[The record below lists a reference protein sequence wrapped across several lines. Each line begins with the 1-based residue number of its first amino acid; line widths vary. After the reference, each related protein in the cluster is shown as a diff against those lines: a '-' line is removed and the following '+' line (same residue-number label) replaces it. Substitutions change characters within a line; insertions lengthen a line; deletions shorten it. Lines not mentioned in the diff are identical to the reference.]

1 MLNLF
6 CCQIKLTNVFSLLLV
21 SGVFFPLVSSAEC
34 SPNGSTVVFVN
45 GIFKTQDEAKI
56 NTRALEE
63 KFDRYIP
70 NHGISF
76 LTAYNPTH
84 LAGGGDLVQSVFQLF
99 GSSVSQHDLNTIL
112 MQIHPEVGTRKLLL
126 VGHSQGAFYTNAMY
140 DYLLAHGEPKQAL
153 HVYNVGTPA
162 AFTAGG
168 GTYLTAKQDLLV
180 QLVADAA
187 RKARAPLPLPPN
199 ADIDPPPENFKSTFP
214 GHSFVGAYLASAP
227 NRVVSD
233 ITQALAQLEPMYSS
247 DTGDCFT
254 PPEQTLAYR
263 AGQVV
268 FGVADPAADAARTGA
283 VLAYRGG
290 VVVVRTAG
298 AWAQAG
304 YAAARSALGLPA
316 KDSPRSV
323 DDTVKDFTVVK
334 SLYGSSLESDD
345 ARELVDPR
353 ANQGA
358 AVATALRGRVAGAQT
373 QQTDDAPLPIRYVQR
388 GSAETEAEDVVEPE
402 PQEPTSTPL
411 PPVATTTPGL
421 FTASTT
427 PPSVYIVECAYSLR
441 KDFCMVPTDTV
452 QVVWDALPAAA
463 HYRVLGGKAEV
474 VATLNTAAVA
484 LPDASST
491 LQVVAYDV
499 AGATATSAP
508 QAVFV
513 ATHPLA
519 ISEVAWAGTD
529 ASSNDQWIELQ
540 NRTPYWLDLSHVAW
554 MVGSSSLPLKEVGDF
569 YATFAETTGRSVEFG
584 PLYTFVRTDGVFR
597 NSRVYDNTSYT
608 PVVPFGPL
616 PTTGEHLQLVWRTA
630 SSTFVLDETP
640 SVAVCGGWCAGALAS
655 TTRYRGGGITLQSN
669 LSMERKDAELPGAD
683 ADNWVSN
690 DGYYLHDGYLK
701 DRAGKPALG
710 TAFAQNSIQAPS
722 AGFSCADHP
731 HMVRPGDHVVS
742 NFFDCTYYSGFM
754 DPSLSRVA
762 QLYAGTE
769 GDSTLLYHFDLRDYI
784 QTGRTRRA
792 AHVFVATGTPM
803 YLAIVPG
810 TLVQQFG
817 IYLTQGIKDGLLP
830 PSDLYRIVPFVW
842 GP

>member
-1 MLNLF
+1 MKHLITAF
-6 CCQIKLTNVFSLLLV
+6 V
-21 SGVFFPLVSSAEC
+21 SVIIIFPNIANAAC
-34 SPNGSTVVFVN
+34 IADGYTVVVVN
-45 GIFKTQDEAKI
+45 GILKTETEANANTLELQRKFGKYSDIKNVKFKT
-56 NTRALEE
+56 
-63 KFDRYIP
+63 
-70 NHGISF
+70 G
-76 LTAYNPTH
+76 YNPTH

-112 MQIHPEVGTRKLLL
+112 MQIHPEVETRKLLL
-126 VGHSQGAFYTNAMY
+126 VGHSQGAFYTNAMH
-140 DYLLAHGEPKQAL
+140 DYLLAHGMPKEAL
-153 HVYNVGTPA
+153 RVYNVGTPA
-162 AFTAGG
+162 AFTAGD

-227 NRVVSD
+227 GRVVSD
-233 ITQALAQLEPMYSS
+233 ISKSLEQLEPLYSS

-254 PPEQTLAYR
+254 PPEQTLAYK

-268 FGVADPAADAARTGA
+268 FGVADPAAATVRTGT

-298 AWAQAG
+298 AWVRAG
-304 YAAARSALGLPA
+304 YATVRSALGLPA
-316 KDSPRSV
+316 TDAPRSA

-345 ARELVDPR
+345 ARALVDPR

-358 AVATALRGRVAGAQT
+358 AVVTALRGSVAGAQT
-373 QQTDDAPLPIRYVQR
+373 QRTEVEAVPIRYVQR
-388 GSAETEAEDVVEPE
+388 GSAEEEAEDLVEPE
-402 PQEPTSTPL
+402 TPEPLLL

-427 PPSVYIVECAYSLR
+427 PPSVYIVECAHSLR

-452 QVVWDALPAAA
+452 QVVWDAVPNAA
-463 HYRVLGGKAEV
+463 HYLVLGGKDEV
-474 VATLNTAAVA
+474 AATQNTAAVS
-484 LPDASST
+484 LREASST
-491 LQVVAYDV
+491 VFVVAYDV
-499 AGATATSAP
+499 AGMAATSTE
-508 QAVFV
+508 QSLFV
-513 ATHPLA
+513 ATHPLV

-529 ASSNDQWIELQ
+529 ASPNDQWMELQ
-540 NRTPYWLDLSHVAW
+540 NRTPYWLDLTHVALV
-554 MVGSSSLPLKEVGDF
+554 VGSSSLPLTEVGDF
-569 YATFAETTGRSVEFG
+569 YTTFAEVMGRSVEFG
-584 PLYTFVRTDGVFR
+584 PLHTFVRTDGVFR

-616 PTTGEHLQLVWRTA
+616 PASGAHLQLVWRTA

-640 SVAVCGGWCAGALAS
+640 PVGACGGWCAGALAS
-655 TTRYRGGGITLQSN
+655 TTRYRGSGITLQSN
-669 LSMERKDAELPGAD
+669 LSMERKDAERPGAD

-710 TAFAQNSIQAPS
+710 TAFAQNSIQAPG

-731 HMVRPGDHVVS
+731 RIVRPGDHVVS
-742 NFFDCTYYSGFM
+742 NFFNCMYYSGFM
-754 DPSLSRVA
+754 DPSLSRVV
-762 QLYAGTE
+762 QLYVGIE
-769 GDSTLLYHFDLRDYI
+769 GDSTFLYHFDLRDYI
-784 QTGRTRRA
+784 QTGKIRTA
-792 AHVFVATGTPM
+792 AHTPVATGTPM
-803 YLAIVPG
+803 FLAIIPK
-810 TLVQQFG
+810 TLQQQFG
-817 IYLTQGIKDGLLP
+817 IYFTQGIQDGLPP
-830 PSDLYRIVPFVW
+830 PSDLYRTVPFVW